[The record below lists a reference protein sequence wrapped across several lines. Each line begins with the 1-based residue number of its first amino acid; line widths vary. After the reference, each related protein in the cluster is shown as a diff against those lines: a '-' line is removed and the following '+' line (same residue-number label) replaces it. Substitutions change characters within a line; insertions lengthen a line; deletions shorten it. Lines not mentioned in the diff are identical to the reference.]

1 MKHTATMAL
10 MLTFGVAS
18 LYAQQRPVKMRFSGS
33 GGPSLVNLGQ
43 PNSVNFEE
51 NVSGDG
57 ALGPFTYHDV
67 RAAALP
73 PLMNTNGCSLYLPPV
88 FGGGIFR
95 FQDGSLLTFK
105 IRPNQG
111 GDCVNPST
119 VTCTLILEIT
129 GGTGRFQNASGVLT
143 YIELSAPVPGLVDAM
158 GHPFLTTDTGEITG
172 VISLPAGQ
180 EGLPAAAQ

>member
-10 MLTFGVAS
+10 MLTLGVAS
-18 LYAQQRPVKMRFSGS
+18 VYAQQLPVKMRFSGS

-51 NVSGDG
+51 NVTGDG
-57 ALGPFTYHDV
+57 ALGPFTYHDL

-95 FQDGSLLTFK
+95 FQDGSLLTFSIK
-105 IRPNQG
+105 PNQG
-111 GDCVNPST
+111 GDCIDLVQK
-119 VTCTLILEIT
+119 VARCTLTLEIT
-129 GGTGRFQNASGVLT
+129 GGTGRFQNAFGVLT
-143 YIELSAPVPGLVDAM
+143 
-158 GHPFLTTDTGEITG
+158 
-172 VISLPAGQ
+172 
-180 EGLPAAAQ
+180 

>member
-10 MLTFGVAS
+10 MLTLGVAS
-18 LYAQQRPVKMRFSGS
+18 VYAQQLPVKMRFSGS

-57 ALGPFTYHDV
+57 ALGLFTYHDL

-88 FGGGIFR
+88 FVGGVFA
-95 FQDGSLLTFK
+95 FK
-105 IRPNQG
+105 
-111 GDCVNPST
+111 
-119 VTCTLILEIT
+119 
-129 GGTGRFQNASGVLT
+129 
-143 YIELSAPVPGLVDAM
+143 M
-158 GHPFLTTDTGEITG
+158 G
-172 VISLPAGQ
+172 AC
-180 EGLPAAAQ
+180 